1 MGATP
6 QKDRGAGGRAK
17 TPTPHRTGMF
27 DPERTAVV
35 VVDMQNGF
43 CHPDG
48 SLFAPASESAVQAV
62 TDLVARA
69 RDAGA
74 SVVYT
79 KDTHTEAQFEGNH
92 YYDEFERWGEHVVE
106 GSWDAELHADLDVR
120 EDDYV
125 VEKHT
130 YDAFYQTGLEGYL
143 DAHGIDDLLICG
155 TLANVCVLH
164 TAGSAGLRDYKP
176 VLVEDALGYIE
187 EDHKAYAVEHADW
200 LFGEVT
206 DLDSVAFD

>member
-1 MGATP
+1 MEFEPAS
-6 QKDRGAGGRAK
+6 
-17 TPTPHRTGMF
+17 
-27 DPERTAVV
+27 TAVV

-48 SLFAPASESAVQAV
+48 SLHAPASEAALEPV
-62 TDLVARA
+62 TGLVSRA
-69 RDAGA
+69 REAGA

-79 KDTHTEAQFEGNH
+79 RDVHPPEQFDGNH

-106 GSWDAELHADLDVR
+106 GSWDAELHGALDVR
-120 EDDYV
+120 ESDHV

-130 YDAFYQTGLEGYL
+130 YDAFYQTDLEGYL
-143 DAHGIDDLLICG
+143 ESHGVDDLLLCG

-164 TAGSAGLRDYKP
+164 TAGSAGLRDYRP

-187 EDHKAYAVEHADW
+187 EAHREYTVEHADW
-200 LFGEVT
+200 LFGEV
-206 DLDSVAFD
+206 LDREAVTFA